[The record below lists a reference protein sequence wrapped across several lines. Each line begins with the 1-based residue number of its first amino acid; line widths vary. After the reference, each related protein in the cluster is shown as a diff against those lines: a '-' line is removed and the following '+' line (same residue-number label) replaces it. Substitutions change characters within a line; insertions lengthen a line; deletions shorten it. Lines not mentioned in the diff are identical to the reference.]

1 MWRPL
6 RTKNSRAKIS
16 LLFLV
21 LLGVSCN
28 TLKRVDEDEMLIYK
42 NSIYVDSS
50 KINDEDIETLILQ
63 KENTKLLGYPLRLN
77 IYNWAKKNPDSSYQA
92 WLNRKPG
99 REERLAKILSQKQVE
114 RLGESY
120 LVKGLSQT
128 LKGIGEPPAIL
139 DTSLTRRSLER
150 LSDYYRNR
158 GYFNNNTTY
167 EIDSLDKKQR
177 VEVKYKLSLGK
188 PAMIDS
194 VSHRITSPALDSIYQ
209 LNLADSHIKAGN
221 QIDIN
226 DFIDERQRLTTL
238 FRENGVYNFQESSAG
253 FDFVGDTTKVAN
265 DQKQNVILRIDD
277 LKTRGEGTTSSKP
290 YKVFAFDKI
299 NIYTDFL
306 YDERDAE
313 QQFIR
318 HNGYTIF
325 YRGKLRF
332 KPETLTEAIFFE
344 PDSVYRNKDK
354 VDTYRRINDLNVFRY
369 PTITTVEDSTG
380 NSLTANIYL
389 SARPKYSLN
398 QNIDVTQSSI
408 QNIGIGYSPALVA
421 RNVFRGAE
429 NLSLSGRI
437 SVGNSRDPN
446 LEDDRFFNIQE
457 YGIDLSLDFPRIWFP
472 FVNTNKFIPGY
483 TLPRTR
489 LSLGYTSQ
497 KNVGLDKQTFNTT
510 LAYNWTPSDRI
521 KHNIELI
528 NVQYVNNLRTDQFF
542 NFYRSSYNSIND
554 FATDTANPY
563 LANRPQYFEIPDG
576 ATEPR
581 LIVPTGID
589 SLILEIQNGA
599 LPVGSDNLETVNQVD
614 ERRERLIQNNLIST
628 TNYTFNL
635 NNKTG
640 ITDNRYYQFRFKV
653 ESAGNILSALSGIID
668 FKKNENGQKEIINVP
683 FSQYIKTEFD
693 YVKYWDLN
701 RSNVLAFRSFAGIA
715 IPYGNA
721 TSIPFVRSYF
731 AGGPNDNR
739 GWFPYSLGP
748 GRTNALQDFNEANL
762 KLALNLEYRFPIV
775 GDFKGAL
782 FVDAG
787 NIWNVFDDVDNPDAK
802 FVGISSLNDIAIGS
816 GFGVRYDFTYFVF
829 RVDVGFKT
837 YNPAEIQNK
846 RWFRDYNFGN
856 SVLQIGINYPF

>member
-1 MWRPL
+1 
-6 RTKNSRAKIS
+6 
-16 LLFLV
+16 
-21 LLGVSCN
+21 
-28 TLKRVDEDEMLIYK
+28 
-42 NSIYVDSS
+42 
-50 KINDEDIETLILQ
+50 
-63 KENTKLLGYPLRLN
+63 
-77 IYNWAKKNPDSSYQA
+77 
-92 WLNRKPG
+92 
-99 REERLAKILSQKQVE
+99 LSE
-114 RLGESY
+114 
-120 LVKGLSQT
+120 
-128 LKGIGEPPAIL
+128 
-139 DTSLTRRSLER
+139 
-150 LSDYYRNR
+150 YYRNR
-158 GYFNNNTTY
+158 GFFNNNTTY
-167 EIDSLDKKQR
+167 VIDSLDKKQR
-177 VEVKYKLSLGK
+177 VAVHYKLNLGK
-188 PAMIDS
+188 ASLIES
-194 VSHRITSPALDSIYQ
+194 VSERISSPALDSIYQ
-209 LNLADSHIKAGN
+209 LHKEESLVKKGN
-221 QIDIN
+221 QIDID
-226 DFIDERQRLTTL
+226 DFTGERERLTAI
-238 FRENGVYNFQESSAG
+238 FRNNGVYNFQESSIG
-253 FDFVGDTTKVAN
+253 YDFVGDTTKIAN
-265 DQKQNVILRIDD
+265 DQMQNVVLRIDD
-277 LKTRGEGTTSSKP
+277 LKTRGEGTISSKP

-354 VDTYRRINDLNVFRY
+354 VDTYRRLNDLNVFRY
-369 PTITTVEDSTG
+369 PTITNVEDSTG
-380 NSLTANIYL
+380 TSLSANVYL
-389 SARPKYSLN
+389 SARPKYTLD
-398 QNIDVTQSSI
+398 QNLDITQSSI
-408 QNIGIGYSPALVA
+408 QNIGIGYSPALIA

-429 NLSLSGRI
+429 NLSLSGRV
-437 SVGNSRDPN
+437 SFGNSRDPN
-446 LEDDRFFNIQE
+446 LEDNNFFNIRE
-457 YGIDLSLDFPRIWFP
+457 IGVDLSLDFPRIWFP
-472 FVNTNKFIPGY
+472 FIKTNKIIPGY

-497 KNVGLDKQTFNTT
+497 KNVGLDKQTFNTV
-510 LAYNWTPSDRI
+510 LGYNWTPSDRV

-542 NFYRSSYNSIND
+542 NFYQSSYNSINE
-554 FATDTANPY
+554 FATDAAKPY
-563 LANRPQYFEIPDG
+563 LDSRPQYFEIPEG
-576 ATEPR
+576 GTEPR
-581 LIVPTGID
+581 LIVPDGID
-589 SLILEIQNGA
+589 GLIQELQDSA
-599 LPVGSDNLETVNQVD
+599 LPSTPDDLETVKNVD
-614 ERRERLIQNNLIST
+614 ERRNRLIQNNLIST

-653 ESAGNILSALSGIID
+653 ESAGNILSALSGLID
-668 FKKNENGQKEIINVP
+668 FKEENGQKEIINVP

-739 GWFPYSLGP
+739 GWFPYTLGP

-775 GDFKGAL
+775 GNFKGAL

-787 NIWNVFDDVDNPDAK
+787 NIWNIFDDVDNPDAK
-802 FVGISSLNDIAIGS
+802 FIGISSLNDIAVGS

-829 RVDVGFKT
+829 RVDLGFKT
-837 YNPAEIQNK
+837 YNPAEVQNK
-846 RWFRDYNFGN
+846 RWFRTYNFNN